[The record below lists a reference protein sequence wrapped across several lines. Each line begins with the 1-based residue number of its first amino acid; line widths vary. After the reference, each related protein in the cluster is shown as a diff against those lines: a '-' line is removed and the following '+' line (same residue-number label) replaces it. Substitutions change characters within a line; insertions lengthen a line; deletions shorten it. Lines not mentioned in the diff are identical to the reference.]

1 METLLWSPMTNEISD
16 VGERWLGHHVL
27 PYYVIVRE
35 EGDIILE
42 RRVGDAGI
50 DSYRYDM

>member
-35 EGDIILE
+35 EGRAEDIILE
-42 RRVGDAGI
+42 RRNDLRPVTQH
-50 DSYRYDM
+50 